1 MADTI
6 DPVTRALLKAAML
19 SPLAAAGTAF
29 AQGAALQ
36 EGAAF
41 RAVKPA
47 QPVAVSGKIEVL
59 EFFWYGCPH
68 CNALEPALMDWVK
81 RLPKDVVFHKVHV
94 GLGPNWVPH
103 QQLFY
108 TLRAMGKSPEL
119 DDRVFRAIHAEG
131 QALSK
136 PEQMAEFVSRNGV
149 DRKQF
154 TDTFESFAVRTN
166 MRKAQ
171 QQAEA
176 YRVDG
181 VPAMAVN
188 GKWYTAPSMAGGN
201 AQVLRAL
208 DHLIELE
215 RKGGK

>member
-1 MADTI
+1 M
-6 DPVTRALLKAAML
+6 
-19 SPLAAAGTAF
+19 
-29 AQGAALQ
+29 
-36 EGAAF
+36 AF
-41 RAVKPA
+41 R
-47 QPVAVSGKIEVL
+47 
-59 EFFWYGCPH
+59 
-68 CNALEPALMDWVK
+68 
-81 RLPKDVVFHKVHV
+81 KVHV

-108 TLRAMGKSPEL
+108 TLRAMGKSPEPGRP
-119 DDRVFRAIHAEG
+119 RVPRHPRRTPAAVE
-131 QALSK
+131 A
-136 PEQMAEFVSRNGV
+136 ASRWPSSCRSNGV

-188 GKWYTAPSMAGGN
+188 GKWYTSPSMAGGN

>member
-1 MADTI
+1 MSHTI
-6 DPVTRALLKAAML
+6 DPVTRTLLKAAVL
-19 SPLAAAGTAF
+19 SPFAAAGAAF
-29 AQGAALQ
+29 AQGVALQ
-36 EGAAF
+36 EGAAY

-47 QPVAVSGKIEVL
+47 QPVAATGKVEVL

-68 CNALEPALMDWVK
+68 CNALEPSLKDWVR
-81 RLPKDVVFHKVHV
+81 RLPSDVVFQKVHV
-94 GLGPNWVPH
+94 GLGPSWVPH

-108 TLRAMGKSPEL
+108 TLDAMGKTSEL
-119 DDRVFRAIHAEG
+119 DERVFKAIHVDG
-131 QALSK
+131 QSLSK
-136 PEQMAEFVSRNGV
+136 PDQMAEFVARNGV
-149 DRKQF
+149 DRKLF
-154 TDTFESFAVRTN
+154 TDTFESFAVRTK

-181 VPAMAVN
+181 VPAMSVN

-201 AQVLRAL
+201 AQVLRVL

-215 RKGGK
+215 RKARK

>member
-1 MADTI
+1 MSHTI
-6 DPVTRALLKAAML
+6 DPVTRLMLKAALL
-19 SPLAAAGTAF
+19 SPLAAAGAAI
-29 AQGAALQ
+29 AQGVALQ

-47 QPVAVSGKIEVL
+47 QPVAVAGKIEVL

-68 CNALEPALMDWVK
+68 CNALEPSLKDWVK
-81 RLPKDVVFHKVHV
+81 RLPSDVVFQKVHV
-94 GLGPNWVPH
+94 GLGPTWVPH

-108 TLRAMGKSPEL
+108 TLDAMGRSEL
-119 DDRVFRAIHAEG
+119 DERVFKAIHVDG
-131 QALSK
+131 QTLSK
-136 PEQMAEFVSRNGV
+136 PDQMAEFAARNGV
-149 DRKQF
+149 DRKLF
-154 TDTFESFAVRTN
+154 TDTLDSFAVRTK

-181 VPAMAVN
+181 VPAMSVN

-201 AQVLRAL
+201 VQVLRVL
-208 DHLIELE
+208 DHLIDLE
-215 RKGGK
+215 RKARK